1 MTDQIYHQ
9 VQYPLKKA
17 ISLLKKVDFDG
28 NNVPAA
34 NLTPEELEELTD
46 FLKNWEAERVQI
58 TGFVS
63 QLRQISRSII

>member
-28 NNVPAA
+28 NNVPTA
-34 NLTPEELEELTD
+34 NLSPEELEEITE
-46 FLKNWEAERVQI
+46 FLKHWEAERAQI